1 MSTSIETLKSFVPAL
16 ITQRLIS
23 NPAPVIAPFSERF
36 TAAVLFADIS
46 GFTALTE
53 RLAQKGPAGAETL
66 TRALNTYFGQLIDL
80 ITAYGGDVAKFAGDA
95 LTAVWPLEN
104 GADTVG
110 FIDNSTVL
118 LPAATLRAAA
128 CALAIQT
135 ALQNYQTD
143 DEVRLTLRMGV
154 SAGDVALI
162 QVGGVYGR
170 WDFVITGPP
179 LNQAS
184 EAQARAQPGQIIL
197 PQAAWNLIEDC
208 AAGQS
213 LSEGYVR
220 LETVQNRFDLP
231 PQPAHIL
238 PAEIETPLRAY
249 IPGAILAR
257 LAAGQSGWL
266 AELRRITILFI
277 NLPHLNDTTPL
288 EQSQAAMQAMQT
300 ALYRYEG
307 SVNKISVDD
316 KGSTLIA
323 ALGLPPMAHE
333 DDPRRGVQAALA
345 VQAALQEL
353 NWSGAI
359 GITTG
364 RAFCGSVGNTTRCEY
379 TMMGDA
385 VNLAARLMQAAG
397 KELSAKPPENA
408 AALTSSILCD
418 EATYQAA
425 QAYIAFEVLPPIVVK
440 GKSTP
445 VAIYKPRSVL
455 TGPILARTPNAGDPP
470 AETQMVGRTKER
482 VALADRLQAL
492 LRGTGSLVIIEGEAG
507 IGKSRLVEDLLR
519 QAQALNVKSLVGVGD
534 AVEKTT
540 PYHAWRMVFRQ
551 LFHLDTRSDSSTVA
565 RRNQV
570 LPRLPKTR
578 DMLRLVPLLNA
589 VLPIGLQDNDTT
601 RQMVGQVRADNT
613 NELLTRLLQN
623 MAATTPTLIV
633 LEDGHWLDSASWA
646 LIYLVSQQVQPL
658 LFVLVTRPLADP
670 LPLEYTRLLESP
682 QTHRLRLETLRP
694 KDIMSL
700 VCQRLGVIS
709 LPEPVAALI
718 YAKAEGHPFFSEEL
732 AYALRDAGLIRIAD
746 RECRLAPGVGDL
758 QTIAVPDTV
767 EEVITSRIDRLE
779 AAQQLTLKVASVIGR
794 VFAFPVLRAVH
805 PIEADKVKLPEHLAM
820 LEKLD
825 ITRTETVEPELTYI
839 FKHVITQEVTYN
851 LMSFAQRQQLHQAV
865 AEWLEFTYADNLA
878 PFYPLLAYH
887 WNQAI
892 GIKAPEPAVVSKA
905 IYYFEKAGEQAS
917 DSYANQEAV
926 SFFCKVIELDSRYN
940 HARPG
945 EENPENQS
953 GLAHSPNPVGI
964 SPLQRA
970 RWQRQLGQAYFHLEE
985 LTQSRHHHEQ
995 ALVLLGH
1002 PAPTTFKGLLMSLTR
1017 QTLRQTLYRLKPARL
1032 SGSAQPLPPENK
1044 TIFLEAALAHER
1056 LGEIHVLLQ
1065 QEKDTRLLVANAVLQ
1080 SLNLAEQ
1087 VGSSPELARAYS
1099 TLQVA
1104 AGLVPLA
1111 PLAEFY
1117 HRQAVTTAENINQL
1131 SALSWVTFM
1140 RGVQSLGGGRWTE
1153 TEAAFERA
1161 IELCQRSGDR
1171 YRLGQA
1177 QALLGKAAHYQ
1188 GQFGRSA
1195 ALAAEL
1201 YQVGRQKGDLFS
1213 QMVGLYQQGENKL
1226 RLGHTDEAITFLEAA
1241 LPVYDKNSPRLIEPI
1256 IYGLLGV
1263 ARLRQNEPELA
1274 LQAVEKAAQLL
1285 AQSVIDI
1292 FATFQA
1298 FAGIAEV
1305 YLTLWENNQQLP
1317 LTIHEAQW
1325 GDKKTAHP
1333 PFKIINLKLGAELN
1347 GRAFGKLARVYPIG
1361 RPQAWLW
1368 QGLYHWLADNPHRA
1382 YRAWKKALIE
1392 AERLAMPY
1400 EQGLA
1405 HYQIGR
1411 HLPPPD
1417 PSRLTHLNRA
1427 KEIFSQLDARHDL
1440 ARIQAVAE

>member
-1 MSTSIETLKSFVPAL
+1 MPAEIDMSTSIETLKSYVPAL
-16 ITQRLIS
+16 ITRRLTS
-23 NPAPVIAPFSERF
+23 TPAPVISPFSERF
-36 TAAVLFADIS
+36 AATVLFADIS

-80 ITAYGGDVAKFAGDA
+80 ITAYGGDVAKFAGDG
-95 LTAVWPLEN
+95 LTAVWPVEN
-104 GADTVG
+104 GV
-110 FIDNSTVL
+110 DNPEIKDNPVVM
-118 LPAATLRAAA
+118 LPMVTLRAAA

-135 ALQNYQTD
+135 ALQNYQAD
-143 DEVRLTLRMGV
+143 DEARLTLRIGI
-154 SAGDVALI
+154 SAGDMALI

-170 WDFVITGPP
+170 WDFVVTGPS
-179 LNQAS
+179 LYQAS
-184 EAQARAQPGQIIL
+184 EAQARAQPGQIVVA
-197 PQAAWNLIEDC
+197 PAAWDLIGDC
-208 AAGQS
+208 ATGQD
-213 LSEGYVR
+213 LSEGYIR
-220 LETVQNRFDLP
+220 LETVQGGFNLT
-231 PQPAHIL
+231 PQPAPIL
-238 PAEIETPLRAY
+238 PAELETPLRAY

-266 AELRRITILFI
+266 AELRRITILFV

-316 KGSTLIA
+316 KGATLIA
-323 ALGLPPMAHE
+323 VLGLPPMAHE

-345 VQAALQEL
+345 VQTALQEL
-353 NWSGAI
+353 KWSCAI

-364 RAFCGSVGNTTRCEY
+364 RAFCGSVGNETRREY
-379 TMMGDA
+379 TMMGDT

-397 KELSAKPPENA
+397 KALSATPPEN
-408 AALTSSILCD
+408 TILCD

-425 QAYIAFEVLPPIVVK
+425 QSYIVFEVLPPIPVK
-440 GKSTP
+440 GKTAP
-445 VAIYKPRSVL
+445 VAVFRPRSVL
-455 TGPILARTPNAGDPP
+455 TGPALIRSANAGNLP
-470 AETQMVGRTKER
+470 AEAQMVGRTKER

-519 QAQALNVKSLVGVGD
+519 QAQALNVKSLVGAGD

-551 LFHLDTRSDSSTVA
+551 LFHLDTRSDTSTVA

-570 LPRLPKTR
+570 LPMLPKTR

-623 MAATTPTLIV
+623 TAAATPTLII

-670 LPLEYTRLLESP
+670 LPLEYSRLLEAP
-682 QTHRLRLETLRP
+682 LTHRLRLEILRP

-746 RECRLAPGVGDL
+746 RECHLAPGVGDL
-758 QTIAVPDTV
+758 RAIAVPDTV

-794 VFAFPVLRAVH
+794 VFAFPVLRDIH
-805 PIEADKVKLPEHLAM
+805 PIEADKVKLPDHLEM

-892 GIKAPEPAVVSKA
+892 GIKTPDPTVVSKA
-905 IYYFEKAGEQAS
+905 IHYFELAGEQAS

-926 SFFCKVIELDSRYN
+926 SFFCKVLELDSRYN
-940 HARPG
+940 HQRND
-945 EENPENQS
+945 EENPGNQS
-953 GLAHSPNPVGI
+953 GLARSSNPLGV
-964 SPLQRA
+964 SSLQRA
-970 RWQRQLGQAYFHLEE
+970 RWQRQLGQAYFHLEQ
-985 LTQSRHHHEQ
+985 LTESRRHHEQ
-995 ALVLLGH
+995 ALILLNH
-1002 PAPTTFKGLLMSLTR
+1002 PAPTSFKGLLMSLIR
-1017 QTLRQTLYRLKPARL
+1017 QTLRQILYRLKPARL
-1032 SGSAQPLPPENK
+1032 SRGAQPLSPENK

-1065 QEKDTRLLVANAVLQ
+1065 QEKETRLLVANAVLH

-1099 TLQVA
+1099 TVQVA
-1104 AGLVPLA
+1104 AGLVPLD

-1117 HRQAVTTAENINQL
+1117 HRRAVATAQNINQL

-1140 RGVQSLGGGRWTE
+1140 RGVQRLGRGHWPETE
-1153 TEAAFERA
+1153 TAFKQA

-1171 YRLGQA
+1171 YRWGQA
-1177 QALLGKAAHYQ
+1177 QALLGKAVHYQ
-1188 GQFGRSA
+1188 GQFERSA

-1201 YQVGRQKGDLFS
+1201 YQMARQKGDLFS

-1226 RLGHTDEAITFLEAA
+1226 RLGQTDEAITFLEAA
-1241 LPVYDKNSPRLIEPI
+1241 LPVYDKNPHRLTEPI

-1263 ARLRQNEPELA
+1263 ARLRQNEPEFA
-1274 LQAVEKAAQLL
+1274 LQAAEKAALLL

-1292 FATFQA
+1292 VATFQA
-1298 FAGIAEV
+1298 YAGVAEV
-1305 YLTLWENNQQLP
+1305 YLTLWE
-1317 LTIHEAQW
+1317 TATREAQW
-1325 GDKKTAHP
+1325 GDKKSTPHSS
-1333 PFKIINLKLGAELN
+1333 KTVNLKLGAELN
-1347 GRAFGKLARVYPIG
+1347 GKAFWKLARVYPIG

-1368 QGLYHWLADNPHRA
+1368 QGLYDWLSGNSRRA
-1382 YRAWKKALIE
+1382 YRAWKKALAE
-1392 AERLAMPY
+1392 AERLDMPY
-1400 EQGLA
+1400 EQGLT

-1411 HLPPPD
+1411 HLALTAPT
-1417 PSRLTHLNRA
+1417 RLTHLNRA
-1427 KEIFSQLDARHDL
+1427 EEIFSQLDARFDV
-1440 ARIQAVAE
+1440 ARVYNAKNPVFPT